1 MKKEEALVTALYV
14 CILDTL
20 RSRLVNET
28 LKYPTVGDFMLVYGD
43 QFQGESHDEIQK
55 LWQFANWSFILFKMV
70 PANTSR
76 GCAMD
81 VIPKLIEGWSGMNLS
96 PKSFSALQGV

>member
-1 MKKEEALVTALYV
+1 MKKEEALITALYV

-28 LKYPTVGDFMLVYGD
+28 LKYPTVGDFMTVYGD

-55 LWQFANWSFILFKMV
+55 LWQFANWSFILFKII
-70 PANTSR
+70 PAKTNKVF
-76 GCAMD
+76 AMD
-81 VIPKLIEGWSGMNLS
+81 VIPKLLEGWSGMNLT
-96 PKSFSALQGV
+96 

>member
-28 LKYPTVGDFMLVYGD
+28 LKYPTVGGFMTVYGD
-43 QFQGESHDEIQK
+43 QFQGESHDEKQK
-55 LWQFANWSFILFKMV
+55 LWQFANWSFILFKII
-70 PANTSR
+70 PAKTNKVF
-76 GCAMD
+76 AMD
-81 VIPKLIEGWSGMNLS
+81 VIPKLLEGWSGMN
-96 PKSFSALQGV
+96 FT

>member
-1 MKKEEALVTALYV
+1 MSLKKGEALITALYV

-28 LKYPTVGDFMLVYGD
+28 LKYPTVGDFMTAYGD
-43 QFQGESHDEIQK
+43 QFQGESHDEKQK

-70 PANTSR
+70 PAKTNKVL
-76 GCAMD
+76 AMD
-81 VIPKLIEGWSGMNLS
+81 VIPKLLEGWSGMN
-96 PKSFSALQGV
+96 FT